1 MATCSDQVTN
11 QQRVLSRRKSIS
23 TRVMISWKCVDS
35 DSICM
40 CEQQSLHSL
49 IPALAPRKGR
59 IRAASKCAG
68 TRASGPSG
76 QFALDIGSGMMN
88 SVELMAKCIFMVYAL
103 MCLQFFDYNICKL

>member
-11 QQRVLSRRKSIS
+11 QQRLYSRRKTIS
-23 TRVMISWKCVDS
+23 TRLMISWKCVDS
-35 DSICM
+35 ICM
-40 CEQQSLHSL
+40 CEQHALHSL

-76 QFALDIGSGMMN
+76 QFALDVGSGMMN
-88 SVELMAKCIFMVYAL
+88 SGELMAKCIFMLYAL
-103 MCLQFFDYNICKL
+103 MCLQFFDYNLCKL